1 MEAKEDETMSK
12 KFSEN
17 FSALRKE
24 KGLTQAEVA
33 AKLNISAQAIS
44 KWENGESMPDVSL
57 LSDIA
62 ELFDTSIDALFG
74 RVDKEKVE
82 VVEPPKG
89 NYNDYFLRIDAE
101 DDEGHGHARIN
112 IPLAVATIMFRGK
125 SEITI
130 GGFTLTQADFD
141 TILHMVEAGAVG
153 PLVDAEGDGGHAKIY
168 VEKVQK

>member
-1 MEAKEDETMSK
+1 MSK

-57 LSDIA
+57 LGDIA
-62 ELFDTSIDALFG
+62 ELFDTTIDALFG

-89 NYNDYFLRIDAE
+89 NYNDYFLRIDAVSG
-101 DDEGHGHARIN
+101 DGSNAKIN

-125 SEITI
+125 SEISI
-130 GGFTLTQADFD
+130 GGFTLTQTDFES
-141 TILHMVEAGAVG
+141 ILNMIDAGAVG
-153 PLVDAEGDGGHAKIY
+153 PLVDAVSQDGSHARIY
-168 VEKVQK
+168 VEKIQK

>member
-1 MEAKEDETMSK
+1 MSK

-57 LSDIA
+57 LGDIA
-62 ELFDTSIDALFG
+62 EIFDTTIDALFG

-89 NYNDYFLRIDAE
+89 NYNDYFLRIDAKSK
-101 DDEGHGHARIN
+101 DGNAKIN

-125 SEITI
+125 GEITI
-130 GGFTLTQADFD
+130 EGFTLTQTDFES
-141 TILHMVEAGAVG
+141 ILNMIDAGAVG
-153 PLVDAEGDGGHAKIY
+153 PLVDAESEDGSHAKIY
-168 VEKVQK
+168 VERIQK